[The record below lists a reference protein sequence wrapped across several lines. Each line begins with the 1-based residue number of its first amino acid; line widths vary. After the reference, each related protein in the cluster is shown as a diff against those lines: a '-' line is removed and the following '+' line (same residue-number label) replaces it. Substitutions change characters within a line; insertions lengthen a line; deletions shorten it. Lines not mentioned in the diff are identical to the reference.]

1 MPVPDVSVVLPLYCN
16 SASMQELVER
26 LAKALADEKF
36 EIIGVDDACPEAS
49 GEVLARSAAS
59 LGVEA
64 RLIRH
69 ARNLGQN
76 RAVLAGLEEARGR
89 HIVVM
94 DSDLQDPPEE
104 IPRLLVQARTGGV
117 QVVFGRRVGTYR
129 GLSDELTS
137 YVFKWLLFRLAN
149 CGFDPRIGLFFVLDS
164 QARMQLVAP
173 RGASPYVM
181 AMLAYA
187 RLSWGSVAY
196 ARHARPTGRS
206 AYSFKRRFVLAM
218 NAFRCYV
225 QIKREGRL

>member
-1 MPVPDVSVVLPLYCN
+1 MLAPDVSVVLPLYRN

-36 EIIGVDDACPEAS
+36 EIIGVDDACPEVS
-49 GEVLARSAAS
+49 GEVLLSSAAS
-59 LGVEA
+59 LGVET

-76 RAVLAGLEEARGR
+76 RAVLAGLQEARGR

-104 IPRLLVQARTGGV
+104 IPRLLAEARTSGV

-129 GLSDELTS
+129 RLSDELTS

-164 QARMQLVAP
+164 EARMQLVAP
-173 RGASPYVM
+173 RGAAPYVM
-181 AMLAYA
+181 AMLACA
-187 RLSWGSVAY
+187 HPSWCSVAY
-196 ARHARPTGRS
+196 ERHARSSGRS
-206 AYSFKRRFVLAM
+206 AYSFKRRFVLAI
-218 NAFRCYV
+218 NAFHCYA